1 MFNRKRFATVLA
13 AVVAVAAIGPAQAA
27 KVGNVVFFGDSLS
40 DTGNIWYATNGFPTL
55 PYNQGT
61 LGAGPDKTGGQ
72 WSDQLGPSWST
83 VFAKKF
89 GLLATPSLVGGN
101 NYAWGGA
108 RTGVN
113 ANPAAAPW
121 LNQQVGQYLFGN
133 APTNQTLLTVM
144 MGGNDVANNLGN
156 VAALQAGIASIV
168 GSLNSL
174 YAAGG
179 RQFLVANVPDIGAT
193 PTFQDLDQDN
203 PGTAAFATFWTHAV
217 ERGARRRAGQ
227 PEPAGCESLAA
238 RPLRA
243 RQGPEAAGRLREHH
257 GRLPDEHQP
266 VRGPE
271 HLLLL
276 GLVPPHVDH
285 ARCDRQVRG
294 AGDRRARAGR
304 AGADAAGPGWP
315 RGLGPPP
322 HARLIAN
329 PWHRTAGAAL
339 RPAVRSGR

>member
-61 LGAGPDKTGGQ
+61 SGAGPDKTGGQ

-203 PGTAAFATFWTHAV
+203 PGTAAFATFWTQQWNAALSGALANLNLPGAKLSFLDLYALGKDPKLLAGYANTTDACLTSTSLCADPSTYFYWDSFHPTSTTHAAIAKYAAQAIGV
-217 ERGARRRAGQ
+217 PEPAALALMLLGLGGLAASARRRT
-227 PEPAGCESLAA
+227 
-238 RPLRA
+238 
-243 RQGPEAAGRLREHH
+243 
-257 GRLPDEHQP
+257 
-266 VRGPE
+266 
-271 HLLLL
+271 L
-276 GLVPPHVDH
+276 G
-285 ARCDRQVRG
+285 
-294 AGDRRARAGR
+294 
-304 AGADAAGPGWP
+304 
-315 RGLGPPP
+315 
-322 HARLIAN
+322 
-329 PWHRTAGAAL
+329 
-339 RPAVRSGR
+339 